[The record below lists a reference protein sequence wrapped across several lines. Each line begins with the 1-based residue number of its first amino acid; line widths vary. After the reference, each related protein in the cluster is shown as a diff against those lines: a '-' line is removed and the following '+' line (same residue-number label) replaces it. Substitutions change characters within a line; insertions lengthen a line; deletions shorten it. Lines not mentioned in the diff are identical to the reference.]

1 MAEKALGKVIGGS
14 GPSGASRTGGAPS
27 LGAKLAKFREL
38 GLLLFIVLLSAAVQL
53 RNPSFL
59 TLENINDLVTNT
71 AILSILAVGMM
82 LVIVTRG
89 IDLSIGATLAL
100 SGMISA
106 LAVKAVP
113 DLHPVLTLLLGT
125 LVGVVC
131 GIIIGFLIAK
141 MGVLPIIA
149 TLGLMNV
156 FRGLT
161 FTVSGGKWVSA
172 HQMPESFKAIATGSV
187 LGLNTLILIAVFIYI
202 VFYYFINHTR
212 TGRQIYAVGSNP
224 ESAKISG
231 IHNDRILWLVYTI
244 MGALSGLAGV
254 LWVSKFASA
263 QGDTASGY
271 ELSVIAACVLGGV
284 SIAGGSGKI
293 SGIILGSIL
302 LGILNNALP
311 LIDVSPFWQMAIQGS
326 IILVA
331 VMINALVKRGVDRNH
346 LLRRRI

>member
-1 MAEKALGKVIGGS
+1 MSNQVIEKRTFSPAGERKTF
-14 GPSGASRTGGAPS
+14 GASI
-27 LGAKLAKFREL
+27 AKFREL
-38 GLLLFIVLLSAAVQL
+38 GLLTFIIVLSIIVQL
-53 RNPSFL
+53 NNNSFL

-71 AILSILAVGMM
+71 AILSILSVGMM
-82 LVIVTRG
+82 LVIITRG

-100 SGMISA
+100 SGMISSMTVSA
-106 LAVKAVP
+106 FP
-113 DLHPVLTLLLGT
+113 GLHPLVVMLLGT
-125 LVGVVC
+125 SVGLISGV
-131 GIIIGFLIAK
+131 IIGFLISRT
-141 MGVLPIIA
+141 GVLPIIA
-149 TLGLMNV
+149 TLGMMNV
-156 FRGLT
+156 IRGLT

-172 HQMPESFKAIATGSV
+172 HQMPDSFKAIATGSIF
-187 LGLNTLILIAVFIYI
+187 GINTLIFIAIIIYI

-231 IHNDRILWLVYTI
+231 INNDKILWMVYAI
-244 MGALSGLAGV
+244 MGSLAGLAGV

-311 LIDVSPFWQMAIQGS
+311 LINVSPFWQMAIQGT
-326 IILVA
+326 IILIA
-331 VMINALVKRGVDRNH
+331 VLVNALVKRGVDRNH
-346 LLRRRI
+346 LMRRKI

>member
-1 MAEKALGKVIGGS
+1 MAEKALGKAIGGG
-14 GPSGASRTGGAPS
+14 GPSGASRIGGATS
-27 LGAKLAKFREL
+27 IGAKLAKFREL

-59 TLENINDLVTNT
+59 TLENINDLITNT

-113 DLHPVLTLLLGT
+113 DLHPLLTLLLGT

-131 GIIIGFLIAK
+131 GIVIGFLIAK

-172 HQMPESFKAIATGSV
+172 HQMPESFKGIATGSV
-187 LGLNTLILIAVFIYI
+187 LGLNTLIMIAVLIYI

-263 QGDTASGY
+263 QGDTAMGY

-293 SGIILGSIL
+293 SGIILGSVL

-331 VMINALVKRGVDRNH
+331 VIINALVKRGVDRNH

>member
-1 MAEKALGKVIGGS
+1 MTEKAIEKTPIS
-14 GPSGASRTGGAPS
+14 ASIAR
-27 LGAKLAKFREL
+27 FREL
-38 GLLLFIVLLSAAVQL
+38 GLLGFIIVLSGLIQL

-59 TLENINDLVTNT
+59 TLENINDLITNT
-71 AILSILAVGMM
+71 AILSILTVGMM

-100 SGMISA
+100 AGMITALVVSA
-106 LAVKAVP
+106 NP
-113 DLHPVLTLLLGT
+113 NLHPLLAILLGT
-125 LVGVVC
+125 LVGVGC
-131 GIIIGFLIAK
+131 GTILGFLISK
-141 MGVLPIIA
+141 GGILPIIA
-149 TLGLMNV
+149 TLGMMNV

-161 FTVSGGKWVSA
+161 FMVSGGKWVSA
-172 HQMPESFKAIATGSV
+172 NQMPSSFKAIATSSI
-187 LGLNTLILIAVFIYI
+187 LGINTLIFIAIMIYF

-231 IHNDRILWLVYTI
+231 INNEKILWLVYSI
-244 MGALSGLAGV
+244 MGALAGLAGV

-263 QGDTASGY
+263 QGDTAMGY

-311 LIDVSPFWQMAIQGS
+311 LINVSPFWQMSIQGS
-326 IILVA
+326 IILFA
-331 VMINALVKRGVDRNH
+331 VIINALVKRGVDRNH
-346 LLRRRI
+346 LMRRKI